1 MWIMLNDSFL
11 SIDKKDC
18 PPGSLWDIAR
28 VFGRGGKVK
37 RSPDSDYLYRAILK
51 IEDVKMAMN
60 RAAENIDYENFKESV
75 KD

>member
-1 MWIMLNDSFL
+1 M
-11 SIDKKDC
+11 
-18 PPGSLWDIAR
+18 
-28 VFGRGGKVK
+28 K